1 MNQDAN
7 NIEDSALRSPALIA
21 LLVTAFFV
29 ALGFGL
35 VVPIIPTFARELD
48 ATLDQAAAVV
58 SVFALVRLASSAP
71 AGWVS
76 DRVGSRK
83 LIIAGL
89 LIVAASSAAVITAD
103 SYWDLLVL
111 RGIGGVGSAA
121 FVVGMGQYL
130 ILTIPNRE
138 RGRAQGL
145 LQGSFLMGG
154 ASGPAVGGL
163 LVDAFGLT
171 APFLIYAIT
180 LGIAA
185 VIAMAYI
192 VDVRGERSSPEA
204 DRALLGQVF
213 ANRTF
218 WIAMFM
224 ALTLNWATQGIRSFA
239 VSVYGIE
246 DLDMTAGQVGWYLTV
261 AAVVH
266 AVVLIPGSQAIDRLG
281 RRPMARA
288 GLLIY
293 VVAVAMMAIS
303 ASQGQLLIA
312 LIIQGVAIGV
322 VSSVPAA
329 VIADVSPGPVAGRI
343 VGFSTVARDIGVVV
357 GVQAMGSISQRSSF
371 ANAFWIT
378 AALLALAFVASL
390 FMRETL
396 AAEAAGS
403 SSVPA

>member
-7 NIEDSALRSPALIA
+7 NIGDSALRSPALIA

-261 AAVVH
+261 AALVH

-343 VGFSTVARDIGVVV
+343 VGFSTVARDIG
-357 GVQAMGSISQRSSF
+357 
-371 ANAFWIT
+371 
-378 AALLALAFVASL
+378 
-390 FMRETL
+390 
-396 AAEAAGS
+396 
-403 SSVPA
+403 

>member
-1 MNQDAN
+1 MSQDASS
-7 NIEDSALRSPALIA
+7 IEDSALRSPALIA

-76 DRVGSRK
+76 DRLGSRK

-89 LIVAASSAAVITAD
+89 LIVAASSAAVLTAD

-185 VIAMAYI
+185 VIATAYI
-192 VDVRGERSSPEA
+192 ADVRGERSSPA
-204 DRALLGQVF
+204 TDRALLGQVF

-246 DLDMTAGQVGWYLTV
+246 DLEMTAGQVGWYLTV
-261 AAVVH
+261 AALVH

-303 ASQGQLLIA
+303 ASQGQLLVA

-329 VIADVSPGPVAGRI
+329 VIADVSPGSVAGRI

-371 ANAFWIT
+371 ADAFWVT
-378 AALLALAFVASL
+378 AALLGLAFIASL
-390 FMRETL
+390 FMQETL
-396 AAEAAGS
+396 ATEPTDP
-403 SSVPA
+403 SSVPL

>member
-1 MNQDAN
+1 VTNQP
-7 NIEDSALRSPALIA
+7 SALRSPALIA

-35 VVPIIPTFARELD
+35 VVPIIPTFARELN

-58 SVFALVRLASSAP
+58 SVFALVRLISSAP
-71 AGWVS
+71 AGWVT
-76 DRVGSRK
+76 DRFGSRK

-89 LIVAASSAAVITAD
+89 LIVAASSAAVVTAD
-103 SYWDLLVL
+103 TYWDLLVL
-111 RGIGGVGSAA
+111 RGVGGIGSAA

-145 LQGSFLMGG
+145 LQGSFLIGG

-163 LVDAFGLT
+163 LVEGFGLT

-180 LGIAA
+180 LAIAA
-185 VIAMAYI
+185 AIAIAYI
-192 VDVRGERSSPEA
+192 ADVRGERSTPA
-204 DRALLGQVF
+204 TDRALLGQVF
-213 ANRTF
+213 ADRTF
-218 WIAMFM
+218 WIAMLM

-246 DLDMTAGQVGWYLTV
+246 DLGMSAGAVGIYLTV

-266 AVVLIPGSQAIDRLG
+266 ALVLIPGSQAIDRIG
-281 RRPMARA
+281 RRPMARL
-288 GLLIY
+288 GLAIY
-293 VVAVAMMAIS
+293 VVAVGFMALS
-303 ASQGQLLIA
+303 STPTQLLIA
-312 LIIQGVAIGV
+312 LVLQGMAIGI

-329 VIADVSPGPVAGRI
+329 VIADLSPGPVAGRI
-343 VGFSTVARDIGVVV
+343 VGFSTVARDVGVVV
-357 GVQAMGSISQRSSF
+357 GVQAMGSISQRADF
-371 ANAFWIT
+371 AVAFWVT
-378 AALLALAFVASL
+378 AGLLTLALAASF

-396 AAEAAGS
+396 QREPVSTAT
-403 SSVPA
+403 